1 MLKSMTLGTKLLL
14 GFAAVAA
21 ITLLLGITGYYGA
34 VKSDQAIEEIG
45 FVRLPSVDN
54 LLTIEKNAENIR
66 GSLRTL
72 SISGLKAEMRQRQYD
87 NIVKAREEY
96 EKAWKILE
104 SLPQSKEEEATWK
117 LFVPAWNAWR
127 EENNKFLGMS
137 KDVDRLGIS
146 DPEELGKNLELFR
159 GDHYKLSGQMLH
171 MLLSKEQFAG
181 GEDHTACNFG
191 KWIPTFKSDNPGLN
205 QLLQSTIEPHK
216 QFHEAVRKIKRLV
229 QEGKVAEAIEV
240 KKEMGTAEEKTFAA
254 FLAMIKVADDSI
266 ALHNQAQELL
276 LGPVIQ
282 KQRAAIELLH
292 KLVKINRDSASAT
305 AKSAETQANFL
316 KTAELVGAIGGVL
329 LALAL
334 GFFITRSITGPIRR
348 VIAGL
353 FDGADQVAAA
363 AGEVS
368 SSSQSLAEGASDQAA
383 SLEESSSALE
393 QMASMTRRNADNAN
407 QANSLRQDV
416 GKMLKDADR
425 SMTDLAQAMVEIST
439 ASTETQKIIKTID
452 EIAFQTNLLAL
463 NAAVEAARAGEAGA
477 GFAVVADEVRNLA
490 MRAAEAAKNT
500 SGLIEGTAGRVQR
513 GSELAA
519 KTSQNFTAA
528 TSASQKVGEL
538 IAEIAAASTEQAQGI
553 EQIGKAVSNM
563 DKVVQQNAANAEES
577 AAASEELNAQAEQ
590 MRSYVKDMVALVGT
604 VGDKGES
611 HEPPSARKQLPPGR
625 SGMGSRKALPQAAQR
640 PGNARPGKLGPAKE
654 VRPEQVIPLDED
666 DFKEF

>member
-1 MLKSMTLGTKLLL
+1 MRRHGKSLSRCHGPKKLKRPG
-14 GFAAVAA
+14 
-21 ITLLLGITGYYGA
+21 
-34 VKSDQAIEEIG
+34 
-45 FVRLPSVDN
+45 SV
-54 LLTIEKNAENIR
+54 
-66 GSLRTL
+66 
-72 SISGLKAEMRQRQYD
+72 
-87 NIVKAREEY
+87 
-96 EKAWKILE
+96 
-104 SLPQSKEEEATWK
+104 
-117 LFVPAWNAWR
+117 FVPAWNAWR
-127 EENNKFLGMS
+127 EENDKFVGMS
-137 KDVDRLGIS
+137 KDLDRLGIS

-159 GDHYKLSGQMLH
+159 GDHYKLSGQMLR

-191 KWIPTFKSDNPGLN
+191 KWIPTFKSDNPALN

-216 QFHEAVRKIKRLV
+216 QFHEAARKTKRLA
-229 QEGKVAEAIEV
+229 QEGKVAEALEV
-240 KKEMGTAEEKTFAA
+240 KKEMDTAEEKTFAA
-254 FLAMIKVADDSI
+254 FLAMLKVADEAI
-266 ALHNQAQELL
+266 AVRNQVQEQL
-276 LGPVIQ
+276 LGPVTQ
-282 KQRAAIELLH
+282 KQRAANELLR
-292 KLVKINRDSASAT
+292 KLAQINRDNASAT
-305 AKSAETQANFL
+305 AKTAETQANFL
-316 KTAELVGAIGGVL
+316 KTASLVGATGGVF

-348 VIAGL
+348 IIAGL

-363 AGEVS
+363 SAQVS
-368 SSSQSLAEGASDQAA
+368 SASQSLAEGASDQAA

-407 QANSLRQDV
+407 QANSLRQEV

-425 SMTDLAQAMVEIST
+425 SMADLAQAMVEIST

-500 SGLIEGTAGRVQR
+500 SELIDGTAGRVQR
-513 GSELAA
+513 GSELAS

-563 DKVVQQNAANAEES
+563 DKVVQQNAATAEES

-590 MRSYVKDMVALVGT
+590 MRSHVKDMVTLVGA
-604 VGDKGES
+604 VGDKDEGK
-611 HEPPSARKQLPPGR
+611 EPSSVRKQLPPGR
-625 SGMGSRKALPQAAQR
+625 SGMGSRKALPQAVPR
-640 PGNARPGKLGPAKE
+640 PRSARPGKLGAAKE

-666 DFKEF
+666 DFKDF